1 MPLILPGNVAS
12 ATASTAYDVPNSCQ
26 FDYSHSQYLQKTI
39 GSASSTLTNWTF
51 SCWFKRSRLGT
62 QHMLFEAGK
71 DGNEYSTLTFN
82 SDNVMEWASFS
93 TSGYDYRLETKQV
106 FEDTHA
112 WYHVCLAF
120 DTTQA
125 TNTNRLKMYING
137 TQVTE
142 FENTTYPAEDYE
154 DKYVNQAYDHG
165 IGAAIIQ
172 GSPAESYYSGYMA
185 EVVFIDGTTYA
196 ASDFGEF
203 DSDSPSIF
211 KPKDV
216 SGLTF
221 GSNGAYLDFKD
232 SDNLGDDESGNTND
246 WTETNTTAV
255 HQCQDSPTNNLC
267 TISTIHP
274 YGSSVYPFYDAST
287 QFVGTQGNA
296 WRIVVGSI
304 AVTAGK
310 YYYEIK
316 INTSSSN
323 NSYSIGWTSTNNLQS
338 SIWTTYLGDAVV
350 GPALGLAKDGQLN
363 YSTSSANNQASTG
376 YTAYTNG
383 EIVMCAI
390 DLDNNFA
397 YWGREGT
404 WMKSGD
410 PESGAT
416 GTGGF
421 AFDNAGGYDWLPSFG
436 SSETASGSTIHMS
449 PNFGNGRFANVT
461 GSPSAIS
468 SAGTNASELGLFEF
482 DVPAGYT
489 AISSKG
495 LNE

>member
-12 ATASTAYDVPNSCQ
+12 ATAAAYEVANSCQ
-26 FDYSHSQYLQKTI
+26 FHTSHSQYIQKTI

-51 SCWFKRSRLGT
+51 SCWFKRSKLGS
-62 QHMLFEAGK
+62 QGMLFEAGK

-93 TSGYDYRLETKQV
+93 TSGYDYRLETKQQ
-106 FEDTHA
+106 FRDTHA

-172 GSPAESYYSGYMA
+172 GDPAESYFDGYMA

-221 GSNGAYLDFKD
+221 GSNGAYLDFED

-255 HQCQDSPTNNLC
+255 HQCQDSPTNNFC
-267 TISTIHP
+267 TLTRAYPI
-274 YGSSVYPFYDAST
+274 GSSIYLTDAHT
-287 QFVGTQGNA
+287 QFESAAGSS
-296 WRIVVGSI
+296 WRIGVGSI
-304 AVTAGK
+304 AVTTGK
-310 YYYEIK
+310 YYYEVE
-316 INTSSSN
+316 INTASAN
-323 NSYSIGWTSTNNLQS
+323 NNYSIGWLSTNNLQTS
-338 SIWTTYLGDAVV
+338 VWTTYLGEGVI
-350 GPALGLAKDGQLN
+350 GPAVGLGKAGTLY
-363 YSTSSANNQASTG
+363 YSTHSAHTQSNTG
-376 YTAYTNG
+376 WTSYTNG
-383 EIVMCAI
+383 GNIIMCAI
-390 DLDNNFA
+390 DLDNNFM
-397 YWGREGT
+397 YFGLDGT

-421 AFDNAGGYDWLPSFG
+421 AFENTAGYDWLPSVG
-436 SSETASGSTIHMS
+436 GVEAAGGSTVHMGI
-449 PNFGNGRFANVT
+449 NFGNGTFGNVT
-461 GSPSAIS
+461 GSPSAVA
-468 SAGTNASELGLFEF
+468 SAGTNASDFGVFEF
-482 DVPAGYT
+482 NVPSGYG
-489 AISSKG
+489 AICTKQM
-495 LNE
+495 NE